1 MAASGK
7 VPRRRSVTREQLLI
21 SAEACFL
28 DRGFQ
33 GSSVEW
39 LAAEAGY
46 TPGAIYS
53 SFGDKAGLFLAVLE
67 RRAEAQLEQWRKA
80 AASPD
85 AEYEVS
91 KMLEQQLTDDEWMR
105 WSSAYYEFYAFAV
118 REPEVMSAF
127 KALFQY
133 SGKGVGAALETLAA
147 RSSIPAEDFIQLV
160 RAATNG
166 LSLIALLD
174 DRTDVSNLM
183 ATLLTSL
190 RAPAPDDRK
199 DTP

>member
-7 VPRRRSVTREQLLI
+7 VPRRQSVTREQLLI

-28 DRGFQ
+28 ERGFQ

-53 SFGDKAGLFLAVLE
+53 SFGDKAGLFLAVLD
-67 RRAEAQLEQWRKA
+67 RRAEAQLVQWRTA
-80 AASPD
+80 AASPN

-91 KMLEQQLTDDEWMR
+91 KMLEKQLTDDEWMR
-105 WSSAYYEFYAFAV
+105 WSSAYYEFYGFAV
-118 REPEVMSAF
+118 REPEVMAEF
-127 KALFQY
+127 KAIFRR

-147 RSSIPAEDFIQLV
+147 RSSLPADDFVQLV

-166 LSLIALLD
+166 LALIALLD
-174 DRTDVSNLM
+174 ETTDVANLM
-183 ATLLTSL
+183 ATLLSSIQSPV
-190 RAPAPDDRK
+190 RRK
-199 DTP
+199 DAP